1 MKGQKPL
8 KIMFS
13 AGEPSGDLHG
23 ARLAEAIREISPETE
38 LIGFGGDKMR
48 DAGVRLVEHLKEY
61 SVMGIWAVLKNLG
74 KILRL
79 MSLLTET
86 MKKEKPDVLVI
97 IDYPDFN
104 WRLAKKA
111 RALGIKV
118 FSYSPPSAW
127 AWRKGRAKKCGA
139 LADELCALYPFETP
153 VYEKAGANIKFLGNP
168 LVDTVVPNLTE
179 EEGRRFFGIT
189 ADMRP
194 VLLLPGSRSHE
205 IELLL
210 PVMLGAAVKLVAAKP
225 QTHFFL
231 PVAQGRSESEM
242 QPLVDKFGL
251 RDKITFTHEH
261 TYDLMGLAE
270 FAVATSGTVVM
281 EAALRNLPCVVLYRF
296 GALAAFI
303 GRLVVHIDNFSLPNI
318 LLGEKLQTELLQ
330 DDVNPE
336 KIFAE
341 AMLLYKDGERHDYV
355 KSRLRD
361 AVAKLGAPGAAGRIA
376 AEIVA
381 CAANK

>member
-1 MKGQKPL
+1 MSGQKML

-23 ARLAEAIREISPETE
+23 ARLAKALREISPEAV
-38 LIGFGGDKMR
+38 LLGFGGDKMQE
-48 DAGVRLVEHLKEY
+48 AGVKLVEHLKEY

-79 MSLLTET
+79 LSLLTET
-86 MKKEKPDVLVI
+86 MEREKPDILVI

-104 WRLAKKA
+104 WRLAKRA

-127 AWRKGRAKKCGA
+127 AWRKGRAKKCAA

-153 VYEKAGANIKFLGNP
+153 VYERAGANIKFLGNP
-168 LVDTVVPNLTE
+168 LVDTVVPDLSPE
-179 EEGRRFFGIT
+179 EAQKFFGIT
-189 ADMRP
+189 AEMRP

-210 PVMLGAAVKLVAAKP
+210 PAMLGAAAKLLAAKP
-225 QTHFFL
+225 ATRFFL
-231 PVAQGRSESEM
+231 PVAPGRSEEEM
-242 QPLVDKFGL
+242 ILPVERCGL
-251 RDKITFTHEH
+251 AGKVVFTHEH

-270 FAVATSGTVVM
+270 FAIATSGTVVM

-303 GRLVVHIDNFSLPNI
+303 GRLAVRIDNFSLPNI
-318 LLGEKLQTELLQ
+318 LLGEKLQPELLQ

-336 KIFAE
+336 KVFSE
-341 AMLLYKDGERHDYV
+341 ALPLYRDGGRHDYV
-355 KSRLRD
+355 KGRLRE
-361 AVAKLGAPGAAGRIA
+361 AAAMLGAPGAANRIA
-376 AEIVA
+376 EEIVA
-381 CAANK
+381 CARA

>member
-1 MKGQKPL
+1 MSGEKPL

-23 ARLAEAIREISPETE
+23 ARLAKALGEISPEAE
-38 LIGFGGDKMR
+38 LLGFGGDKMQE
-48 DAGVRLVEHLKEY
+48 AGVKLVEHLKEY
-61 SVMGIWAVLKNLG
+61 SVMGVWAVLKNLR

-79 MSLLTET
+79 LSLLTET
-86 MKKEKPDVLVI
+86 MEKEKPDILVI

-104 WRLAKKA
+104 WRLAKRAK
-111 RALGIKV
+111 ALGIKV

-153 VYEKAGANIKFLGNP
+153 VYERAGANIKFLGNP
-168 LVDTVVPNLTE
+168 LVDTVVPDLTPS
-179 EEGRRFFGIT
+179 EGRKFFGIT
-189 ADMRP
+189 EEMRP
-194 VLLLPGSRSHE
+194 VLLLPGSRGHE

-210 PVMLGAAVKLVAAKP
+210 PPMLGAAVKLLAAVP
-225 QTHFFL
+225 ETHFFL
-231 PVAQGRSESEM
+231 PIAPGRSEEEM
-242 QPLVDKFGL
+242 IPAVEKFGL
-251 RDKITFTHEH
+251 RDKVTFTHEH

-270 FAVATSGTVVM
+270 FAIATSGTVVM

-318 LLGEKLQTELLQ
+318 LLGEKLQPELLQ
-330 DDVNPE
+330 DEVNPE
-336 KIFAE
+336 KIFSE
-341 AMLLYKDGERHDYV
+341 ALLLYRGGQRHDYV
-355 KSRLRD
+355 KGRLRE
-361 AVAKLGAPGAAGRIA
+361 AAAKLGAPGAANRIA

-381 CAANK
+381 CARA

>member
-1 MKGQKPL
+1 MSGQKPL

-23 ARLAEAIREISPETE
+23 ARLAKALREISPAAE
-38 LIGFGGDKMR
+38 LLGFGGDKMQE
-48 DAGVRLVEHLKEY
+48 AGVKLVEHLKEY

-79 MSLLTET
+79 LSLLTET
-86 MKKEKPDVLVI
+86 MEREKPDILVI

-104 WRLAKKA
+104 WRLAKRA

-139 LADELCALYPFETP
+139 LADELCALYPFETS

-168 LVDTVVPNLTE
+168 LVDTVVPDLTPE
-179 EEGRRFFGIT
+179 DGRKFFGIT
-189 ADMRP
+189 AEMRP
-194 VLLLPGSRSHE
+194 VLLLPGSRGHE

-210 PVMLGAAVKLVAAKP
+210 PAMLGAAVKLLAVKP
-225 QTHFFL
+225 ATHFFL
-231 PVAQGRSESEM
+231 PVAPGRSEGEM
-242 QPLVDKFGL
+242 VPQVERFGL
-251 RDKITFTHEH
+251 AGKVTFTHEH

-270 FAVATSGTVVM
+270 FAIATSGTVVM

-296 GALAAFI
+296 GALTAFI
-303 GRLVVHIDNFSLPNI
+303 GRLAVRIDNFSLPNI
-318 LLGEKLQTELLQ
+318 LLGEKLQSELLQ

-336 KIFAE
+336 KIFSE
-341 AMLLYKDGERHDYV
+341 ALPLYRDGQRHDYV
-355 KSRLRD
+355 KGRLRE
-361 AVAKLGAPGAAGRIA
+361 AAAMLGAPGAANRIA
-376 AEIVA
+376 AEIAA
-381 CAANK
+381 CARA

>member
-1 MKGQKPL
+1 MSGQRPL

-23 ARLAEAIREISPETE
+23 ARLAAALREISPEAE

-48 DAGVRLVEHLKEY
+48 DAGVRLVEHLREY
-61 SVMGIWAVLKNLG
+61 SVMGIWAVLKNLK
-74 KILRL
+74 KILHL

-86 MKKEKPDVLVI
+86 MEKERPDVLVI

-104 WRLAKKA
+104 WRLAKRAK
-111 RALGIKV
+111 ALGIKV

-139 LADELCALYPFETP
+139 IADELCALYPFETP

-168 LVDTVVPNLTE
+168 LVDTIVPDMTE

-189 ADMRP
+189 EGMRP
-194 VLLLPGSRSHE
+194 VMLLPGSRSHE

-210 PVMLGAAVKLVAAKP
+210 PAMLGAAVKLVAEKP
-225 QTHFFL
+225 DTHFFL
-231 PVAQGRSESEM
+231 PVAQGRSEGEM
-242 QPLVDKFGL
+242 LPLVDKFGL
-251 RDKITFTHEH
+251 RDKVTFTHEH

-270 FAVATSGTVVM
+270 FAIATSGTVVM

-330 DDVNPE
+330 DDVNPDR
-336 KIFAE
+336 IFQE
-341 AMLLYKDGERHDYV
+341 ALLLYKGGERHDYV
-355 KSRLRD
+355 KSRLRE
-361 AVAKLGAPGAAGRIA
+361 AVAKLGGPGAADRIA
-376 AEIVA
+376 AEIAA
-381 CAANK
+381 CAGA